1 MDPVTERVMRIVRS
15 LLAFL
20 VASTLLAAIC
30 FAEAPDRIGTI
41 DSSKVVPL
49 PSQVQRKA
57 KPEFDQG
64 RVDGSFQLRVTL
76 LTVPTPSQAKALK
89 QLLEEQQNPQSSY
102 FHKWL
107 TPAQFADRFGL
118 SRNDIQKASAWLKS
132 QGFKIENVG
141 HGRDWIVFS
150 GTASQVESAFRTE
163 IHHYNVDGRM
173 HFANSGPP
181 SIPAALSG
189 IATGF
194 RGLTDFGPKPMLR
207 KAMPRAR
214 PARSVRPDFYDNNT
228 GDGNFV
234 GPADI
239 ATIYDLLSL
248 YSLPTPIDGT
258 GQKLVVV
265 GQTDVYLADLV
276 AFRAGFSLPL
286 IYSGC
291 TATSG
296 VLTACTLSSTANFQ
310 YVLDGTDPGVIP
322 PSVSPDLSE
331 ADLDLEW
338 SAATAPGAQII
349 FVNSTNVFNSL
360 AYAIDGTASALAPVI
375 SMSYGLCEAGDSNIE
390 ATSGGVTVPGPDEM
404 LLMTANSE
412 GITVLNSSG
421 DSGAA
426 ECDGGASLATG
437 GLAVSFPAS
446 SPEVTG
452 VGGTA
457 IPYADLI
464 APGAATYWNTSNGTD
479 LVSAKS
485 YIPETAWNEDEEL
498 ASSFGNTQLYW
509 QTSGYIISEGG
520 GGVSNCALQNATT
533 CLAGFVVPAWQSGL
547 VFPTKPPTTGRYSP
561 DVSLLAS
568 PDFPGYVYC
577 TPVENLS
584 TTGSTSTASSCA
596 GGITSAVNGVVS
608 GTNYVVQPSVVG
620 GTSASAPVFAGL
632 VTMLNQFLNGAS
644 SPGLGNIN
652 PTLYKLAATPANL
665 AFHQVTTGDNMLYC
679 SGDTP
684 NPSYEISPLYLCPG
698 ATGTTDLFGW
708 TATNADT
715 TTGYNLVTGLGSVKA
730 SALFSAWQASLG
742 SFTLAAVPASLT
754 AVAGHPAT
762 ATSTITVTPSGSFSG
777 TPAFICQGPPVGVT
791 CAFNPASSATST
803 VLTITTLANTATG
816 TSIPIT
822 VSASGG
828 GVTESTTVNLTVT
841 ATDQTYTLA
850 AQTGTVQVTP
860 GQPGN
865 FTIGISGITNGLAL
879 PQYQLSFTC
888 SESQAA
894 AAPLLASGSTCAV
907 SPSVPTT
914 ISTTGTFPVSL
925 SVTTVAATGL
935 LRPPFGNSRG
945 IFYAALLPG
954 LLGIL
959 FTAGSRK
966 RCLRGIRFLSMI
978 VVLGFSTL
986 WLGSCSSGGGSTHN
1000 PGTPAGSYPIVVNAT
1015 TGGAVPVTSSVTVM
1029 LTVN

>member
-20 VASTLLAAIC
+20 VASTLLTAIC

-57 KPEFDQG
+57 KPEFDLG
-64 RVDGSFQLRVTL
+64 RMDGSLQLHVTL

-89 QLLEEQQNPQSSY
+89 QLLEEQQNPQSPY

-118 SRNDIQKASAWLKS
+118 SRRDIQKAAAWLNS
-132 QGFKIENVG
+132 QGFKVERVAN
-141 HGRDWIVFS
+141 GRNWIVFS
-150 GTASQVESAFRTE
+150 GTASQIESAFRTE
-163 IHHYNVDGRM
+163 IHHYNVNGEM
-173 HFANSGPP
+173 HFANSAPP

-189 IATGF
+189 VATGF
-194 RGLTDFGPKPMLR
+194 LGLSDFGPKPMVR
-207 KAMPRAR
+207 KALPRAR
-214 PARSVRPDFYDNNT
+214 NVRPNYYDANT
-228 GDGNFV
+228 GDGNFL
-234 GPADI
+234 GPGDI
-239 ATIYDLLSL
+239 ATIYDLTPL
-248 YSLPTPIDGT
+248 YSATTPIDGT
-258 GQKLVVV
+258 GEKLVIV

-276 AFRAGFSLPL
+276 NFRAGFTLPA
-286 IYSGC
+286 IFSGC

-296 VLTACTLSSTANFQ
+296 VLTACTASSTANFQ
-310 YVLDGTDPGVIP
+310 YVQNSATDFGV
-322 PSVSPDLSE
+322 SLNDLTE

-338 SAATAPGAQII
+338 SAATARGAQII
-349 FVNSTNVFNSL
+349 YVNTPAPPNGNGVTGSL
-360 AYAIDGTASALAPVI
+360 NYAIDNSLAPVI
-375 SMSYGLCEAGDSNIE
+375 SMSYGSCEWGDGGYIE
-390 ATSGGVTVPGPDEM
+390 VTSGGVTVPGPGEIE
-404 LLMTANSE
+404 LMKANSE

-421 DSGAA
+421 DDGAA
-426 ECDGGASLATG
+426 ECDGGPTLATG
-437 GLAVSFPAS
+437 GLGVSYPAS

-457 IPYADLI
+457 IPYVDLTTS
-464 APGAATYWNTSNGTD
+464 ASTYWNTSNGANGD
-479 LVSAKS
+479 SAKS
-485 YIPETAWNEDEEL
+485 GVVFPETAWNEDEEL
-498 ASSFGNTQLYW
+498 STSFGNTQLYW
-509 QTSGYIISEGG
+509 QTTGYIISETG
-520 GGVSNCALQNATT
+520 GGVSNCALQNAAFTL
-533 CLAGFVVPAWQSGL
+533 CVSGFPVPAWQSGL
-547 VFPTKPPTTGRYSP
+547 SFPTPPPTTGRYSP

-577 TPVENLS
+577 TPLEELS
-584 TTGSTSTASSCA
+584 TTSPYDTETASSCA
-596 GGITSAVNGVVS
+596 TSIAAAVNGVVS
-608 GTNYVVQPSVVG
+608 GSNYVVQPSVVG
-620 GTSASAPVFAGL
+620 GTSASAPVFAGM
-632 VTMLNQFLNGAS
+632 VTMLNQYLNAT
-644 SPGLGNIN
+644 GLGNIN
-652 PTLYKLAATPANL
+652 PTLYKLAATPANG
-665 AFHQVTTGDNMLYC
+665 AFHKVITGDNMVYC

-684 NPSYEISPLYLCPG
+684 NPDYEINSAYLCPG
-698 ATGTTDLFGW
+698 LTSTTDLFGW
-708 TATNADT
+708 TASNADA
-715 TTGYNLVTGLGSVKA
+715 TTGYNLVTGLGSVDGSK
-730 SALFSAWQASLG
+730 FFTAWQNSLG
-742 SFTLAAVPASLT
+742 SFTLAAVPAALT
-754 AVAGHPAT
+754 AVAGHAT
-762 ATSTITVTPSGSFSG
+762 ATSTITVTPVGSFSG
-777 TPAFICQGPPVGVT
+777 TPAFTCQGPPVGVS

-816 TSIPIT
+816 ASIPIT
-822 VSASGG
+822 VSANGG
-828 GVTESTTVNLTVT
+828 GVTATTAVNLTVT

-888 SESQAA
+888 SESQPAA
-894 AAPLLASGSTCAV
+894 ALLLASGSTCAV

-925 SVTTVAATGL
+925 SVTTVGPTGR
-935 LRPPFGNSRG
+935 LRTPFGNSRG

-966 RCLRGIRFLSMI
+966 RSLRGIRFLSMI
-978 VVLGFSTL
+978 LVLGFSTL
-986 WLGSCSSGGGSTHN
+986 WLGSCSSSGGSHST

-1015 TGGAVPVTSSVTVM
+1015 TGGAVPVTSSVTVT
-1029 LTVN
+1029 LTVQ